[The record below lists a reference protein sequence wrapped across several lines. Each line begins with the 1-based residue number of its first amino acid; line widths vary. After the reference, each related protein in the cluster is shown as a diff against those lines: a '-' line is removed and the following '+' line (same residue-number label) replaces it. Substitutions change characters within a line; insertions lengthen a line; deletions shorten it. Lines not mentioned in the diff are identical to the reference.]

1 MTSHMSQVYI
11 TLRLSN
17 VTLKTDI
24 NPFLASDPIL

>member
-1 MTSHMSQVYI
+1 MTSHKSQVYI
-11 TLRLSN
+11 TLGLFN